1 MVFNLDNRHEELTD
15 VGHKCREV
23 LLRMKQE
30 IENFDPDADY
40 SEDQII
46 MLSLQI
52 MSSVMPAIDRAME
65 AIQEELE
72 DLEDPE

>member
-1 MVFNLDNRHEELTD
+1 MIFNLDGRREEMTD

-40 SEDQII
+40 SEDQIVI
-46 MLSLQI
+46 LSLQI

-65 AIQEELE
+65 AMQEAQ
-72 DLEDPE
+72 DEDPE

>member
-15 VGHKCREV
+15 VGKRCKEV

-40 SEDQII
+40 SEDQIVI
-46 MLSLQI
+46 LSLQI
-52 MSSVMPAIDRAME
+52 MSSVMPAIDDAMT
-65 AIQEELE
+65 AMQEPQE
-72 DLEDPE
+72 EDPE